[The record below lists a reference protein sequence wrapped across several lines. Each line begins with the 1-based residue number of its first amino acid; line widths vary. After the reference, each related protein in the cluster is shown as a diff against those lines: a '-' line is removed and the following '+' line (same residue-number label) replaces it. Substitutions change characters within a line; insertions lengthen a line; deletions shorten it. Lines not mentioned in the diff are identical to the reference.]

1 MTLFASRKTLFGLGL
16 VGLMATS
23 PAFAADIA
31 RLTAQATAGN
41 AQAQFDLGNA
51 YIKGDGVA
59 IDRWQGVK
67 WYLKAADQG
76 LAQAQSE
83 LALQYADDG
92 QAGDKAE
99 ADKWIVLATDA
110 DTHYLPVMRTIEA
123 GMTIDDVHKGH
134 LLAQDWQ
141 TNHPHP
147 VNSATIV
154 GH

>member
-1 MTLFASRKTLFGLGL
+1 MTLFASRNLSFTVILAAL
-16 VGLMATS
+16 AIAP

-31 RLTAQATAGN
+31 KLTAAATAGD
-41 AQAQFDLGNA
+41 AQAQLDLGNA
-51 YIKGDGVA
+51 YIKGDGVKP
-59 IDRWQGVK
+59 DRAQGVK
-67 WYLKAADQG
+67 WVLMAANQG
-76 LAQAQSE
+76 LIEAQSE

-92 QAGDKAE
+92 QAADKAE

-123 GMTIDDVHKGH
+123 NMTMDDVHKGH

-141 TNHPHP
+141 ENHPHP
-147 VNSATIV
+147 VNAAVIV